1 VVNHLRE
8 RFESG
13 EVSIGTRMQAQW
25 PGLLEIIG
33 QTDRFD

>member
-1 VVNHLRE
+1 MVNHLCE
-8 RFESG
+8 RIESG